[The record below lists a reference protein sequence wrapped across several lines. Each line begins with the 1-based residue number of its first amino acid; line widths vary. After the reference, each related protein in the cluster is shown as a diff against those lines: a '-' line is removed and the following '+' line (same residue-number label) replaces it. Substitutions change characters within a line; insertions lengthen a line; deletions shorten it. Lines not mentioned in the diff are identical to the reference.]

1 MLNNLRSAY
10 FRGKQFQ
17 KMAAVTDLLLEGF
30 PENAGYYKARGFAR
44 LRMRQLRGA
53 QSDLEMYLK
62 YAPDAED
69 REQVTQQLGAIH
81 RWLGRLN

>member
-1 MLNNLRSAY
+1 MLNNMRSAY
-10 FRGKQFQ
+10 FRGKQFE
-17 KMAAVTDLLLEGF
+17 KMVAVTDLLLEGF

-44 LRMRQLRGA
+44 LRMRQFRGA
-53 QSDLEMYLK
+53 RSDLEMYLK

-69 REQVTQQLGAIH
+69 RPQVVQQLGAIH